1 MKWNEQAAPARFAPA
16 PVYKGAM
23 TGMSSHE
30 PTHPRESVEQ
40 ILAGLLEDNRR
51 FAEGEPRRAPVSPEV
66 RSGLVCGQSPS
77 VAVLACSDSR
87 VTPEIVF
94 DRGLGELFV
103 VRVAGNVVDD
113 TVLGSLEYAVEHLGV
128 ALILVMGHSACG
140 AVTSA
145 CACSFDELEGATGT
159 LLKALEPAVEA
170 ARATCSLTDDLVDTS
185 GRLNVGAQIEAALAS
200 PVINE
205 AVAEGRLA
213 VEGAWYDLVTGLVS
227 WF

>member
-1 MKWNEQAAPARFAPA
+1 
-16 PVYKGAM
+16 
-23 TGMSSHE
+23 MSSHE
-30 PTHPRESVEQ
+30 PARPRESVDQ
-40 ILAGLLEDNRR
+40 ILAGLLEDNRHY
-51 FAEGEPRRAPVSPEV
+51 AEGQPRRAPVSPEA
-66 RSGLVCGQSPS
+66 RSRLVCGQSPS

-87 VTPEIVF
+87 VAPEIVF

-128 ALILVMGHSACG
+128 TLILVMGHSACG

-145 CACSFDELEGATGT
+145 CSCSFDELQGATGT
-159 LLKALEPAVEA
+159 VLKALEPAVEA
-170 ARATCSLTDDLVDTS
+170 AKATCSLADDLVDTS
-185 GRLNVGAQIEAALAS
+185 GRLNVGAQIEAVLAS

-205 AVAEGRLA
+205 AVAHERLE
-213 VEGAWYDLVTGLVS
+213 VRGAWYDLATGLVS

>member
-1 MKWNEQAAPARFAPA
+1 MSTHE
-16 PVYKGAM
+16 M
-23 TGMSSHE
+23 THSNQPLEH
-30 PTHPRESVEQ
+30 
-40 ILAGLLEDNRR
+40 ILAELLDGNRR
-51 FAEGEPRRAPVSPEV
+51 FAEGRPRLAPVGPEV
-66 RSGLVCGQSPS
+66 RSSLVCDQSPG

-87 VTPEIVF
+87 VGPEIIL

-145 CACSFDELEGATGT
+145 CSCHFDELEGATGT
-159 LLKALEPAVEA
+159 VLKALEPAVEA
-170 ARATCSLTDDLVDTS
+170 ARSTCSLSEGLVDTS
-185 GRLNVGAQIEAALAS
+185 ARLNVETQVKAVLAS

-205 AVAEGRLA
+205 AVAEGQSA
-213 VEGAWYDLVTGLVS
+213 VRGAWYDLATGLVS
-227 WF
+227 WL